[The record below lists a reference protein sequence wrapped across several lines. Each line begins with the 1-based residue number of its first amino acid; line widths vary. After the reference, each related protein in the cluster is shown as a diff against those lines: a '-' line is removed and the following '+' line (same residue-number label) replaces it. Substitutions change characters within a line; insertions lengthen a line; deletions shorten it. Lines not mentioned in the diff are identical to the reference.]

1 MEELGEAARPLF
13 GIKLFDK
20 LSDIRYNTRWVIKKK
35 GVAVQE
41 IHGVADVELHGVV
54 DAELHGV
61 ADREEHSVDV
71 QKNKRG
77 PTSMCKLTAA
87 ARWGKKRIL
96 IMMTWGAHYTMQM
109 ERSIEYQGRKSHGN
123 GTAHLASY
131 FLSVGVSCCQS
142 LVADG
147 GNKVSLFEVVGSSG
161 CGTTREKEKVGG
173 GWQWALGQR
182 VEKLGLV
189 AQERREGWRIQL
201 GQGEELK
208 PLVADDRL
216 APRKLRLELVLEGD
230 GEKYVGLYLSHVD
243 AVSKNSVIKAIYK
256 LFVYDQLHAEDIQK
270 EGEDYFHSTSHDGFC
285 CKIALDKFNSSK
297 SGLLVNDCCIF
308 GAEVLEAFSCKLDK
322 EGLIHESLSLK
333 KDLTP
338 RIYTWV
344 IKDVSKLTKILFAEV
359 FAAGGYNWR
368 ICLYPNLPSFEDFLS
383 VFLIMTNAASLSSK
397 TRVYVDFSFCLL
409 DQHNAKHWKL
419 TVKHLFSSK
428 NRYYGCR
435 NFLSRDDVRDPS
447 RDKEGIHES
456 LSLKKDLTARI
467 YTWVIKDVSKSK
479 DRLLSETV
487 AAGGYNWRISLYP
500 NLASFKDFF
509 AIFLMMD
516 HGANLGSKTRVY
528 VDYSFCLLDQHNAK
542 HWNVQV
548 LTICL
553 R

>member
-1 MEELGEAARPLF
+1 MVSPKYVIDPKEGGEKKAGERTDPF
-13 GIKLFDK
+13 
-20 LSDIRYNTRWVIKKK
+20 RWMIDDCSSIANR
-35 GVAVQE
+35 VAE
-41 IHGVADVELHGVV
+41 TYYSG
-54 DAELHGV
+54 
-61 ADREEHSVDV
+61 SF
-71 QKNKRG
+71 
-77 PTSMCKLTAA
+77 TAC
-87 ARWGKKRIL
+87 GF
-96 IMMTWGAHYTMQM
+96 TW
-109 ERSIEYQGRKSHGN
+109 
-123 GTAHLASY
+123 
-131 FLSVGVSCCQS
+131 
-142 LVADG
+142 
-147 GNKVSLFEVVGSSG
+147 
-161 CGTTREKEKVGG
+161 
-173 GWQWALGQR
+173 
-182 VEKLGLV
+182 
-189 AQERREGWRIQL
+189 
-201 GQGEELK
+201 
-208 PLVADDRL
+208 
-216 APRKLRLELVLEGD
+216 KLRLELVLEGD

-447 RDKEGIHES
+447 RGF
-456 LSLKKDLTARI
+456 
-467 YTWVIKDVSKSK
+467 
-479 DRLLSETV
+479 LLNDTCIIE
-487 AAGGYNWRISLYP
+487 
-500 NLASFKDFF
+500 ASVVV
-509 AIFLMMD
+509 
-516 HGANLGSKTRVY
+516 LG
-528 VDYSFCLLDQHNAK
+528 VD
-542 HWNVQV
+542 
-548 LTICL
+548 TIA
-553 R
+553 